1 MASLRSCSRPD
12 PGVGIPPPHKGR
24 ASVSPVLT
32 RASVSSPSL
41 LSLQVPFLSV
51 GGDIGV
57 RTVQHQDRSPLSGD
71 YVVEDVQGD
80 DKRYFRR
87 LIFLS
92 NRNVV
97 QSEARLLKD
106 VSHRGA
112 ASGMAVGPRG
122 QGVDSL
128 SGVVGRPWVLDQDA
142 DTCAQRQRALG
153 CPLTIR
159 ALRA

>member
-1 MASLRSCSRPD
+1 M
-12 PGVGIPPPHKGR
+12 
-24 ASVSPVLT
+24 
-32 RASVSSPSL
+32 
-41 LSLQVPFLSV
+41 

-57 RTVQHQDRSPLSGD
+57 RTVKHQDRSALSGD

-106 VSHRGA
+106 VSHRGE

-122 QGVDSL
+122 QGVDSPL
-128 SGVVGRPWVLDQDA
+128 GWSGGPGSWTEMQVPVPRGTWPWVVPLPSGL
-142 DTCAQRQRALG
+142 LG
-153 CPLTIR
+153 RERPLAAWR
-159 ALRA
+159 CVFCS

>member
-1 MASLRSCSRPD
+1 M
-12 PGVGIPPPHKGR
+12 
-24 ASVSPVLT
+24 
-32 RASVSSPSL
+32 
-41 LSLQVPFLSV
+41 

-57 RTVQHQDRSPLSGD
+57 RTVKHQDRSPLSGD

-106 VSHRGA
+106 VSHRGE
-112 ASGMAVGPRG
+112 ASGTAVGPRG

-128 SGVVGRPWVLDQDA
+128 SGVVGRPWELDRDA
-142 DTCAQRQRALG
+142 GTCAQRHMALG